1 MFLMLFRTDIAKK
14 IRTSSAVLAAILFI
28 LSFQAFFFPNVTSAF
43 ADRKAPPLH
52 DVVLTSFEKPTDQ
65 QSWNNAKIASLYAT
79 EGKNSLQIMPGS
91 TAVWQLDGDWSGYRH
106 LKLDVYNPG
115 SVINVGFRIVDSRDQ
130 WSWAFEYNIYSG
142 RTTQHIRIDGLAND
156 FGIGEGIDV
165 AKIVK
170 LEVHVNKRAQ
180 YDTQT
185 DGIYIDNLRLSK
197 NPTEPFMETE
207 DGRPATD
214 QMMQKPPGFLLPEF
228 PGFEAAYNTFA
239 IDPAN
244 YQLLCRPGT
253 GRNGKGRALEFKPLS
268 VDKIRIWDN
277 ARTFPKTGTYV
288 MEFWAKGPAGSS
300 FVDHSGEKTFNL
312 STEWTKYS
320 YEFNMS
326 AGQTRR
332 FVLEAQNMQ
341 GKSVWLDDF
350 VVYLKG
356 GSGTLEPVSKA
367 KGSPSVVTYADGI
380 CYINAKPTFM
390 LGFLRSDPE
399 VLKGTPFNFCAP
411 PELVQPDMQLMDKCA
426 EYGLWTSVNLTATLR
441 AVAPDNVVYFAEK
454 YKDHPAL
461 FTYYLCDEPDHA
473 SPSAT
478 SEAPVIARAT
488 QLLKKADPAHPTQA
502 LVIPWCASNIY
513 RYRDTV
519 DMLSAD
525 RYAVQGNKNNNELW
539 TVYRSNV
546 AMKISATEGQV
557 NIFTPLA
564 RRDITRE
571 ENWAQAYM
579 CVAAGAGG
587 IMWFPFDGAGPK
599 WDDFIELGAELRSI
613 EEFLVGVALE
623 RGLTFEND
631 VLPEFTTGRTVIKDF
646 KQIRGIGRAGKNKT
660 ALITINLTPHP
671 AQNVRITAPFLAH
684 ADSAVVMFEDRT
696 VPVKN
701 GLIVDTYAGLE
712 RHVYVVDGLPEGVKQ
727 RPVPK
732 VGGPHVTDAG
742 AAWRLQTT
750 AMAKGRS
757 AEELERDK
765 FMQAELKKAD
775 DLIQKG
781 DKEGAL
787 RVLRAVLERYPDAQ
801 DVRERI
807 RVIR

>member
-1 MFLMLFRTDIAKK
+1 MSLETNRTNI
-14 IRTSSAVLAAILFI
+14 IRTSCAVLTIT
-28 LSFQAFFFPNVTSAF
+28 SFVLCFQVFFFPAVTSASP
-43 ADRKAPPLH
+43 DNKATPSR
-52 DVVLTSFEKPTDQ
+52 DVPLTSFEEPSQ
-65 QSWNNAKIASLYAT
+65 QRAWTGGKVFSGHAT
-79 EGKNSLQIMPGS
+79 RGDKSFNIMPGN

-115 SVINVGFRIVDSRDQ
+115 FVINVGFRIVDSSGQ

-156 FGIGEGIDV
+156 FGIGEGIDI
-165 AKIVK
+165 AKITK
-170 LEVHVNKRAQ
+170 MEVHVGKRWQ
-180 YDTQT
+180 HDPQT

-197 NPTEPFMETE
+197 NPTEPFLERD

-214 QMMQKPPGFLLPEF
+214 PLMTKPPGFLLPEF
-228 PGFEAAYNTFA
+228 PGFEAGNNTFA
-239 IDPAN
+239 IDPAG
-244 YQLLCRPGT
+244 YQLLTRPAT

-268 VDKIRIWDN
+268 VDKIRIWDS
-277 ARTFPKTGTYV
+277 ARTFPKAGTYV
-288 MEFWAKGPAGSS
+288 MQFWAKGPAGSR
-300 FVDHSGEKTFNL
+300 FVDHSGQKTFDL

-320 YEFNMS
+320 YEFRMA

-332 FVLEAQNMQ
+332 FVLEAQNLQ
-341 GKSVWLDDF
+341 GKSAWLDDF
-350 VVYLKG
+350 VVYLKD
-356 GSGTLEPVSKA
+356 SQVNLEPVSKA
-367 KGSPSVVTYADGI
+367 KGPPSVVTYADGI
-380 CYINAKPTFM
+380 CYINGKPTFM
-390 LGFLRSDPE
+390 LGFLRSDPD

-411 PELVQPDMQLMDKCA
+411 PELIQPDIQMLDKCA

-441 AVAPDNVVYFAEK
+441 AIAPDNAVYFADK
-454 YKDHPAL
+454 YKNHPAL
-461 FTYYLCDEPDHA
+461 FSYYLCDEPDHA

-488 QLLKKADPAHPTQA
+488 QLLKKADPTHPTQA

-519 DMLSAD
+519 DILSAD
-525 RYAVQGNKNNNELW
+525 RYAIRGTKDNNELW
-539 TVYRSNV
+539 TVYRANM
-546 AMKISATEGQV
+546 AMKYSATEGQV

-564 RRDITRE
+564 RGNITRE

-579 CVAAGAGG
+579 CVAAEAGG
-587 IMWFPFDGAGPK
+587 IMWFPFGGARPK
-599 WDDFIELGAELRSI
+599 WDDFIELGKELRSI

-623 RGLTFEND
+623 RGLTFDND
-631 VLPEFTTGRTVIKDF
+631 ALPEFKSGRTVHKNF
-646 KQIRGIGRAGKNKT
+646 KQIRGIGRASADKT
-660 ALITINLTPHP
+660 ALITINITPHP
-671 AQNVRITAPFLAH
+671 AENVRITAPFLAH
-684 ADSAVVMFEDRT
+684 ANKAVVMFEGRT

-701 GLIVDTYAGLE
+701 GIIMDSYTGLE
-712 RHVYVVDGLPEGVKQ
+712 RHVYVVNGLPEGVKQ

-742 AAWRLQTT
+742 AAWRLQTAGMT
-750 AMAKGRS
+750 RGRS
-757 AEELERDK
+757 AEQLERDQY
-765 FMQAELKKAD
+765 MQAELKKAD
-775 DLIQKG
+775 DLLQNG
-781 DKEGAL
+781 DKAGAL

>member
-1 MFLMLFRTDIAKK
+1 
-14 IRTSSAVLAAILFI
+14 
-28 LSFQAFFFPNVTSAF
+28 
-43 ADRKAPPLH
+43 
-52 DVVLTSFEKPTDQ
+52 
-65 QSWNNAKIASLYAT
+65 
-79 EGKNSLQIMPGS
+79 MPGT

-115 SVINVGFRIVDSRDQ
+115 SVINVGFRIVDSSNQ
-130 WSWAFEYNIYSG
+130 WSWAFEYNVYSG

-165 AKIVK
+165 TKIAKM
-170 LEVHVNKRAQ
+170 EVHVKKRWQ
-180 YDTQT
+180 HDTQT

-197 NPTEPFMETE
+197 NPTEPFTETN

-214 QMMQKPPGFLLPEF
+214 KMMQKPPGFLLPEF

-239 IDPAN
+239 IDPAG
-244 YQLLCRPGT
+244 YQLLARPGT

-268 VDKIRIWDN
+268 VDKIRIWDS

-288 MEFWAKGPAGSS
+288 TEFWAKGPAGSRFS
-300 FVDHSGEKTFNL
+300 DHSGQKTFDL
-312 STEWTKYS
+312 STQWKKYS
-320 YEFNMS
+320 YEFRIG

-356 GSGTLEPVSKA
+356 CTANLEPVSKA
-367 KGSPSVVTYADGI
+367 KGYPSVVTYADGI
-380 CYINAKPTFM
+380 CYINGKPEFM
-390 LGFLRSDPE
+390 LGFLRSDPD
-399 VLKGTPFNFCAP
+399 VLKDTPFNFCAP
-411 PELVQPDMQLMDKCA
+411 PELTQPDIHTMDKCA
-426 EYGLWTSVNLTATLR
+426 EYGLWTSVNLTAMLR
-441 AVAPDNVVYFAEK
+441 AVAPDNAVYFAEK

-461 FTYYLCDEPDHA
+461 FSYYLCDEPDHA

-488 QLLKKADPAHPTQA
+488 QILRQADPAHPTQT

-519 DMLSAD
+519 DILSAD
-525 RYAVQGNKNNNELW
+525 RYAVKGTKNNNELW
-539 TVYRSNV
+539 TVYRANM

-557 NIFTPLA
+557 NIFTPKA
-564 RRDITRE
+564 QRNITRE

-587 IMWFPFDGAGPK
+587 IMWFPFDGARAK
-599 WDDFIELGAELRSI
+599 WDDFIELGAELCSI

-631 VLPEFTTGRTVIKDF
+631 VLPEFTTGRTTIKDF

-660 ALITINLTPHP
+660 ALITVNLTPHP

-701 GLIVDTYAGLE
+701 GLIVDSYDGLE

-742 AAWRLQTT
+742 APWRLQTT
-750 AMAKGRS
+750 AVARGRS
-757 AEELERDK
+757 AEQLERDK
-765 FMQAELKKAD
+765 FMQAQLKKAD
-775 DLIQKG
+775 DLLQKG
-781 DKEGAL
+781 DREGAL

-801 DVRERI
+801 DVKERI